1 MRFPTDPVAL
11 RLLRS
16 DTVHGMRAKELLV
29 DRAFH
34 DGTWERVAP
43 QVPLRHPSQL
53 YEALGEGALTL
64 AVVWTVHLW
73 NRRRGV
79 RWGDGAY
86 GGVFLITYGVV
97 RTFLELFRQP
107 DEQFRSASDPL
118 GTVLGP
124 LTMGQVL
131 SLSMILLGLVF
142 LVPALRRPAADLRPV
157 PESPDA
163 PSAG

>member
-1 MRFPTDPVAL
+1 
-11 RLLRS
+11 
-16 DTVHGMRAKELLV
+16 
-29 DRAFH
+29 
-34 DGTWERVAP
+34 
-43 QVPLRHPSQL
+43 VPLRHPSQL

-64 AVVWTVHLW
+64 LVVWALHLW

-86 GGVFLITYGVV
+86 GGVFLLTYGVA

-107 DEQFRSASDPL
+107 DAQFASASDPL

-131 SLSMILLGLVF
+131 SLSMVVLGLFF
-142 LVPALRRPAADLRPV
+142 LVTALRAPAAGLHAGGGP
-157 PESPDA
+157 PDA